1 MELFGYTYSLD
12 SFLTITGYC
21 IAVFLLAWLGSR
33 IVRFVLVK
41 YINRKSKDAHYSL
54 TRLKFV
60 KNSVKFFAGIIAF
73 LVIVFTVP
81 KFASKATL
89 IFSGA
94 GILAAIIGFAAQAAV
109 SNLIAGAFIVMFRPF
124 RVRDFIKLD
133 DQRLGIVEDI
143 TLRHTVIKTFENKRL
158 IIPNSLIST
167 ESIFNHTIDDSYV
180 LSFNNILIGLHAD
193 IDKAKKIITE
203 EALKLP
209 YIIDNRTPEQIKNN
223 TKQIRIRIKDIN
235 ENGIY
240 LRAFIWVPEPFD
252 EFRVKSDLLEAV
264 HKRFIDEG
272 VDLPIPLRKLV
283 EGRPYV

>member
-1 MELFGYTYSLD
+1 MEIFGYTYPLD
-12 SFLTITGYC
+12 SFITIAGYC
-21 IAVFLLAWLGSR
+21 LFIILLAWLGSR
-33 IVRFVLVK
+33 IVRFFLVK
-41 YINRKSKDAHYSL
+41 YINRKSQDEQYSI
-54 TRLKFV
+54 TRLKFIN
-60 KNSVKFFAGIIAF
+60 NSVKFFGGIIAF

-81 KFASKATL
+81 QFASKATL

-109 SNLIAGAFIVMFRPF
+109 SNLIAGAFIVLFRPF

-133 DQRLGIVEDI
+133 ESRLGIVEDI

-180 LSFNNILIGLHAD
+180 LSFNNILIGLDAD
-193 IDKAKKIITE
+193 IARAKKIIVE

-209 YIIDNRTPEQIKNN
+209 YIIDNRTPEEVSNDVDQIK
-223 TKQIRIRIKDIN
+223 IRVKDIN

-240 LRAFIWVPEPFD
+240 LRAFVWVPEPFD

-264 HKRFIDEG
+264 HKRFLAEG
-272 VDLPIPLRKLV
+272 IDLPIPMRKIMN
-283 EGRPYV
+283 G